1 MMNFPLKFQNI
12 GVDNSPLEWYNKYIE
27 NKRKGVINMMNF
39 LLVVTERAVKLVDKD
54 TGEILALNKEEVNEV
69 LTAYEDNFT
78 LTLW

>member
-1 MMNFPLKFQNI
+1 
-12 GVDNSPLEWYNKYIE
+12 
-27 NKRKGVINMMNF
+27 MMNF
-39 LLVVTERAVKLVDKD
+39 LLVITKRSVKLIDKD